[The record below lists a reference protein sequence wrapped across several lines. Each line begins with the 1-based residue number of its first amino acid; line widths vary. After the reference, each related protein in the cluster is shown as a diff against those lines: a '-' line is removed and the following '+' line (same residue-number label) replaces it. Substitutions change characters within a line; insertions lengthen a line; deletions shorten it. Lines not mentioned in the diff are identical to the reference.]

1 MTSISFEQ
9 IIIKTCQQIFIAA
22 LTIGI
27 SVVIAVPMGFFL
39 VKHRHISKIVMPIII
54 TLQTVPSLALL
65 ALLVPFTGIGVK
77 TAIIA
82 LVGYALLPILQNT
95 VAGIE
100 NVPDT
105 LRNVAHALGMTEYQW
120 LIRTALPLSIPIM
133 MRGIRLAS
141 VYVIS
146 WSTLAAYIGAGGL
159 GDFIFAGLN
168 LYEPKLILIG
178 TIPLM
183 ILAISLDV
191 GLKKLTNYLTEHFHV
206 SEVLAQ

>member
-39 VKHRHISKIVMPIII
+39 VKHRRISKIVMPIII

-141 VYVIS
+141 VYVVS

>member
-1 MTSISFEQ
+1 M
-9 IIIKTCQQIFIAA
+9 
-22 LTIGI
+22 
-27 SVVIAVPMGFFL
+27 
-39 VKHRHISKIVMPIII
+39 
-54 TLQTVPSLALL
+54 
-65 ALLVPFTGIGVK
+65 
-77 TAIIA
+77 
-82 LVGYALLPILQNT
+82 
-95 VAGIE
+95 
-100 NVPDT
+100 
-105 LRNVAHALGMTEYQW
+105 AHALGMTEYQW

-146 WSTLAAYIGAGGL
+146 WSTLASYIGAGGL